1 VGTPCRRW
9 PLSSGWPGRDLLCDC
24 LRIFS
29 APPDS
34 FGFAGSSST
43 SLEFQSVLL
52 LAAGHWYFPG
62 SSRVP
67 GRDLW
72 ETAGCS
78 DVALRANL
86 VAVATHR

>member
-1 VGTPCRRW
+1 
-9 PLSSGWPGRDLLCDC
+9 
-24 LRIFS
+24 
-29 APPDS
+29 
-34 FGFAGSSST
+34 
-43 SLEFQSVLL
+43 VLL